1 MIYLD
6 NAATTKPCA
15 EAAEAVVKG
24 MECFGNPS
32 SLHSLGVEAEKLMN
46 NARELIAES
55 IGASGEEIFFTSCA
69 TESSNAA
76 FFGISG
82 TLGKRK
88 KRIVT
93 TSVEHPSV
101 QACCTELEKRG
112 FEIVRISPGADGNIN
127 AEDIIS
133 AADDSTCL
141 VSCMLVNNETGRIF
155 PVQKAFSVIKR
166 RFPQIIT
173 HCDCVQGYL
182 KIPVNVK
189 KLSADII
196 SLSGHKIHAPKGIG
210 AIYIKKGVRVPAFIL
225 GGGQEKGFRSGTECI
240 PLICGFGAAA
250 EKYYGSISERFKRV
264 DSLRRYLF
272 DKCAEADGI
281 FINSDLECS
290 PYINSI
296 AVEGYK
302 SEVLLHFLE
311 KQGIYV
317 SSGSA
322 CSKGKKSSVLKEF
335 KVPDKYLDST
345 LRISFCDEN
354 SFEDVDA
361 LIEAL
366 KQAQKKLCRIK

>member
-1 MIYLD
+1 
-6 NAATTKPCA
+6 
-15 EAAEAVVKG
+15 
-24 MECFGNPS
+24 
-32 SLHSLGVEAEKLMN
+32 
-46 NARELIAES
+46 
-55 IGASGEEIFFTSCA
+55 
-69 TESSNAA
+69 
-76 FFGISG
+76 
-82 TLGKRK
+82 
-88 KRIVT
+88 
-93 TSVEHPSV
+93 
-101 QACCTELEKRG
+101 
-112 FEIVRISPGADGNIN
+112 
-127 AEDIIS
+127 
-133 AADDSTCL
+133 
-141 VSCMLVNNETGRIF
+141 MLVNNETGRIF

-250 EKYYGSISERFKRV
+250 EKYCGSISERFKRV

-311 KQGIYV
+311 KRGYMFRAVQPV
-317 SSGSA
+317 QR
-322 CSKGKKSSVLKEF
+322 ER
-335 KVPDKYLDST
+335 KV
-345 LRISFCDEN
+345 RC
-354 SFEDVDA
+354 
-361 LIEAL
+361 
-366 KQAQKKLCRIK
+366 